1 MGYQEVEDLASS
13 IDPKTIQTKSFAT
26 RAASFYVQ
34 GLKSF
39 FQEHFPEAKRYL
51 RETLKMA
58 NAEDLNRLTS
68 CSLVLLGHS
77 FLNLGNSKESMNMVT
92 PAMQLASKIPDVYVQ
107 LWASAI
113 LKDLHRMQGD
123 QGKEQQEQTMHNN
136 FSQNLLRDHFA
147 AEQLP
152 EHRLI
157 QWTDGNFPQ

>member
-1 MGYQEVEDLASS
+1 METYPQEVEDLASS

-68 CSLVLLGHS
+68 CSLVLLGHLFMS
-77 FLNLGNSKESMNMVT
+77 SGGSLDIGGGV
-92 PAMQLASKIPDVYVQ
+92 
-107 LWASAI
+107 
-113 LKDLHRMQGD
+113 
-123 QGKEQQEQTMHNN
+123 
-136 FSQNLLRDHFA
+136 
-147 AEQLP
+147 
-152 EHRLI
+152 LI
-157 QWTDGNFPQ
+157 KRV